1 MLFWK
6 SANWSQR
13 LQDCPEFEGKGING
27 IKPRLDT
34 LLVGHYPQALGL
46 KTNFEN
52 SGLVKP
58 LPAMKILAT
67 EFSDLNL
74 RPLTRKDSD
83 ALFRLTES
91 NRHYL
96 RRWLPWL
103 DFTRTLADT
112 RNFVRG
118 SIGRREAGLGL
129 DYGVFLQSE
138 IVGVITF
145 NTLSRLHRNGTIGY
159 WLAELYTRRGF
170 MTASVR
176 RLIDYGFG
184 DLNLN
189 RIEIRVA
196 VGNQP
201 SQAIC
206 DRLGL
211 KQEGILRQAE
221 WLYDRFVDL
230 RVNSV
235 LRSEWKG

>member
-1 MLFWK
+1 M
-6 SANWSQR
+6 Q
-13 LQDCPEFEGKGING
+13 
-27 IKPRLDT
+27 T
-34 LLVGHYPQALGL
+34 LV
-46 KTNFEN
+46 
-52 SGLVKP
+52 
-58 LPAMKILAT
+58 T
-67 EFSDLNL
+67 EFPDLHL

-91 NRHYL
+91 NRQYL

-118 SIGRREAGLGL
+118 SIARREAGLGL
-129 DYGVFLQSE
+129 DYGVFLRSE
-138 IVGVITF
+138 IVGVVTF
-145 NTLSRLHRNGTIGY
+145 NTISRLHRNGTIGY
-159 WLAELYTRRGF
+159 WLAEYYTRRGF
-170 MTASVR
+170 MTACVR
-176 RLIDYGFG
+176 RLINYGFG

-206 DRLGL
+206 ERLGL
-211 KQEGILRQAE
+211 QQEGILRQVE
-221 WLYDRFVDL
+221 WLYDHFVAL
-230 RVNSV
+230 RVYGV

>member
-1 MLFWK
+1 
-6 SANWSQR
+6 
-13 LQDCPEFEGKGING
+13 
-27 IKPRLDT
+27 
-34 LLVGHYPQALGL
+34 
-46 KTNFEN
+46 
-52 SGLVKP
+52 
-58 LPAMKILAT
+58 MKALAT
-67 EFSDLNL
+67 EFADLHL
-74 RPLTRKDSD
+74 RPFARKDSD
-83 ALFRLTES
+83 ELFRLTNS
-91 NRHYL
+91 NRQYL

-103 DFTRTLADT
+103 DNTRTPADT
-112 RNFVRG
+112 RTFIRG
-118 SIGRREAGLGL
+118 SIGRREAGVGL
-129 DYGVFLQSE
+129 DYGIFLRYE

-145 NTLSRLHRNGTIGY
+145 NTLSRFHRNGTIGY
-159 WLAELYTRRGF
+159 WLAELHTRRGL

-176 RLIDYGFG
+176 RLISYGFT

-211 KQEGILRQAE
+211 KQEGVLRQAE
-221 WLYDRFVDL
+221 WLYDHFVDL

>member
-1 MLFWK
+1 M
-6 SANWSQR
+6 N
-13 LQDCPEFEGKGING
+13 
-27 IKPRLDT
+27 
-34 LLVGHYPQALGL
+34 
-46 KTNFEN
+46 
-52 SGLVKP
+52 
-58 LPAMKILAT
+58 ILAT

-91 NRHYL
+91 NRQYL

-103 DFTRTLADT
+103 DLARTLADT
-112 RNFVRG
+112 RSFVRG

-129 DYGVFLQSE
+129 DYGVFLRSE

-145 NTLSRLHRNGTIGY
+145 NTLSRLHRSGTIGY
-159 WLAELYTRRGF
+159 WLAELYTRRGL

-176 RLIDYGFG
+176 RLINYGFG
-184 DLNLN
+184 ELNLN

-221 WLYDRFVDL
+221 WLYDHFVDL